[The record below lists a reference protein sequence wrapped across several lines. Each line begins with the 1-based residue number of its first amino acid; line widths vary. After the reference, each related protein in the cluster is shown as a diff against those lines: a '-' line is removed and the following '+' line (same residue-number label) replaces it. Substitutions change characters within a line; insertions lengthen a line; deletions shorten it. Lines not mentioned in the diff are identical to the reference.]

1 MDNDDK
7 LNVNE
12 YLEALGRRGIV
23 PGMDS
28 IRRLL
33 EELGNPQKG
42 LPLVHIAG
50 TNGKGSVFAFLDS
63 ILRTAG
69 YRVGRYLSPTIRGYR
84 ERFQINGVFI
94 SEEELADLYCLI
106 KKADDRIQGKG
117 FPGPTL
123 FEVETALA
131 FLFFAAHKVDYAL
144 VETGMGGREDA
155 TNIMDHPLL
164 TVITSISMD
173 HTAWLGDSLEE
184 IAAHKAGIIK
194 AGCPCLVAPNPPE
207 VMDVIRKRAEELGS
221 DLIEAGRP
229 QILEETYE
237 GSRFIWEGACFDCP
251 LPGSHQTEN
260 ALLALEAGRI
270 LLAGETPA
278 KDKDSLSDKPWNRD
292 KDCLPGKPWDKGSL
306 AGNRPDEDKHSGI
319 KAWKPDAGL
328 MAILQKGIR
337 ETRWPGRLE
346 LLSKDPLF
354 YRDGAHNKDGILRL
368 KAFIEKHFTNR
379 RIIYI
384 IGVLKD
390 KDYDEMVRLL
400 VPSASMFFVFRP
412 RNARGLS
419 EEILAETIKK
429 RGGAP
434 IVCPGVNEAV
444 RMAREHCKKDD
455 VLVLCG
461 SLSFMEEMDENEWKK

>member
-1 MDNDDK
+1 M
-7 LNVNE
+7 
-12 YLEALGRRGIV
+12 

-84 ERFQINGVFI
+84 EQFQINGVFI

-106 KKADDRIQGKG
+106 KKADDRIQEKG

-173 HTAWLGDSLEE
+173 HTAWLGDSLEK
-184 IAAHKAGIIK
+184 IAGHKAGIIK
-194 AGCPCLVAPNPPE
+194 AGCPCLAAPNPPE
-207 VMDVIRKRAEELGS
+207 VMEVIRKRARDLGS
-221 DLIEAGRP
+221 DLIEVGRP
-229 QILEETYE
+229 QILEEAYD
-237 GSRFIWEGACFDCP
+237 GSRFVWEGVCFDCP
-251 LPGSHQTEN
+251 LPGGHQPEN

-270 LLAGETPA
+270 LLTCRTQDE
-278 KDKDSLSDKPWNRD
+278 D
-292 KDCLPGKPWDKGSL
+292 KDCLTGRTQDK
-306 AGNRPDEDKHSGI
+306 DEDCLTGRKRDEDEDCLTGRTRKGNMDCLTGESLDGGNCNSD
-319 KAWKPDAGL
+319 KERKPDYRL
-328 MAILQKGIR
+328 MAILQEGIR

-412 RNARGLS
+412 GNARGLN
-419 EEILAETIKK
+419 EEILAGTIKK

-434 IVCPGVNEAV
+434 IVCPGVNEAI

-461 SLSFMEEMDENEWKK
+461 SLSFMEEMDENEWKR